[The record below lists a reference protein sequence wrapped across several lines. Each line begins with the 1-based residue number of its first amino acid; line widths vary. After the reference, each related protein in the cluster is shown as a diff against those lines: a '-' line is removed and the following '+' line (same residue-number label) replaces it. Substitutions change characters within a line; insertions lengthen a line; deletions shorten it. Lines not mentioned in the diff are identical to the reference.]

1 MSDRRPP
8 QQPTSSTRYGARPTG
23 YRSSG
28 AQSSGYRS
36 SGARPT
42 GSRPAGYGASGSR
55 PSGARP
61 AGGSRRTPPRRG
73 KRPNGRFYVF
83 LGILLVVI
91 VAVVLLIW
99 QPWASGDDPSVSAF
113 VAPTPVVAGA
123 TAAPAMAPSVPDA
136 QQAQGDD
143 AQAQTASP
151 LSELL
156 GSEDTNITGLTEDQM
171 VDVTDLSINTGL
183 SPEWMNILLL
193 GVDQRVQGESCR
205 SDTMIICSINTETSE
220 VKLTSLMRDMAVEF
234 DDLGANNGTYRLN
247 AANYFGGPEL
257 TMKTINEL
265 LGLNI
270 EKYVMV
276 NFTGFTQ
283 ICEALGGIEMDIT
296 EAEKEQINLNVWS
309 QLQIA
314 YENGWDES
322 NLTDANGYL
331 GPNDYGENIHLNGR
345 QALAYARIRKI
356 DSDWERTNRQRKV
369 LVAMMDKMRGTN
381 MLQLL
386 QLGGSLMQYVE
397 TNMTLE
403 EIISIADKVL
413 NSGLEGAETMAVP
426 VTDTYVQ
433 ETRNNQSMFYDV
445 DRTTNARE
453 VQNFIYY

>member
-445 DRTTNARE
+445 DWVTNARE